1 MDRPPTGVLARSKPR
16 TTAEIAAEVA
26 AALMKAP
33 RTMRQLR
40 EMVGI
45 SERHNPA
52 LTRYVEQFRAAGCV
66 YVSGWT
72 RHYAPIYAWQPSL
85 FALPDVPRPPP
96 LFLPAS
102 SMTQAASGPN
112 A

>member
-1 MDRPPTGVLARSKPR
+1 MARSC
-16 TTAEIAAEVA
+16 AEIAAEIA
-26 AALMKAP
+26 AALMKRP

-52 LTRYVEQFRAAGCV
+52 LTRYIEQFRAAGCV

-72 RHYAPIYAWQPSL
+72 LYYAPIFAWQAYP
-85 FALPDVPRPPP
+85 FALPDVPRPVSPHA
-96 LFLPAS
+96 LAA
-102 SMTQAASGPN
+102 QARAVGMRLGC
-112 A
+112 